1 MVEDDEL
8 REDLPERAGRR
19 NIPSTKWPV
28 HWPPAGCS
36 GCSLPR
42 PSGRFWA
49 ARGRAIEDRPGAG
62 GVPSRRAEMRKRQ
75 RTLLPE
81 ARCMRRGVCVCRSGL
96 TRCGGLCCPS
106 DTVCTIDMP
115 GTLYDCPNS
124 SRICAYPCAPS
135 AGAVPCTTAVK
146 TAVVKEGALASSA

>member
-75 RTLLPE
+75 RTLLPRGTLHE
-81 ARCMRRGVCVCRSGL
+81 KGCMRLSVRPDQVRWPLLSQRHCMHNRHARHPL
-96 TRCGGLCCPS
+96 RLPQ
-106 DTVCTIDMP
+106 
-115 GTLYDCPNS
+115 
-124 SRICAYPCAPS
+124 
-135 AGAVPCTTAVK
+135 
-146 TAVVKEGALASSA
+146 